1 MIEVKAQG
9 TGGMSEFK
17 ANLGES
23 LAWGAFK
30 CIAVDNREVSPC
42 VGASFPRLLSLL
54 LALET
59 VTFPRVPP
67 LDYVDESLQPKGL
80 SANP

>member
-1 MIEVKAQG
+1 VIEVKAQG

-42 VGASFPRLLSLL
+42 VGASFTRLLPFL

-59 VTFPRVPP
+59 VMFSWASA
-67 LDYVDESLQPKGL
+67 LNYDDESVWPK
-80 SANP
+80 A